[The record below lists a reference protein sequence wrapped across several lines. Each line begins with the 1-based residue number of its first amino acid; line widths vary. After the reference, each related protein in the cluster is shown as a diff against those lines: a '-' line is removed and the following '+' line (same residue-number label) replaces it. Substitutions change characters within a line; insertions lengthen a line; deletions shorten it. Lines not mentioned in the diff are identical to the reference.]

1 MQVYLKGIFVVL
13 SSVVLTYQERLP
25 IFGKNCQIEI
35 GIKKHLKR
43 VSFLL
48 RWVIF
53 RFLFCSFVLPK
64 GGATR
69 YTSALLH
76 NRTRKI
82 KAFLSYFFFCMV
94 ITSHHISLF
103 RASRKV
109 VLLHNRVVKSL
120 ILFSY
125 SLHQSILVHI
135 HLLCCFVVLV
145 YLSCLNDK
153 VMSLACY
160 IRLSYTLLF

>member
-25 IFGKNCQIEI
+25 LFGKNCQIEI

-94 ITSHHISLF
+94 ITIHFALSSEPKGD
-103 RASRKV
+103 APQC
-109 VLLHNRVVKSL
+109 RVV
-120 ILFSY
+120 IGLFSY
-125 SLHQSILVHI
+125 LLHQSILVHI

>member
-13 SSVVLTYQERLP
+13 SSVMLTYQERLP
-25 IFGKNCQIEI
+25 LFGKNCQIEI

-120 ILFSY
+120 ILFSSWVGY
-125 SLHQSILVHI
+125 KCLSSLSSLFACFHFRLKRSFFRLYRLFSLVRA
-135 HLLCCFVVLV
+135 LWL
-145 YLSCLNDK
+145 
-153 VMSLACY
+153 
-160 IRLSYTLLF
+160 T